1 MKAIDIFTGL
11 DDFIRYADGVLPDTT
26 YEQLGPSIR
35 TVTLNIMDLV
45 TSEVYIKLCAV
56 KEDDT
61 LLYQGREFLKS
72 AVATGTLYKYAIFAT
87 VKRNGSESSL
97 YKYQHEEIKQHHV
110 DAYWKAM
117 DRLLS
122 WLDSH
127 AGDVKWTD
135 KEGKEWSFMDTD
147 IYKER
152 QRLPIRTAEEFDYY
166 FGIDKSSFFF
176 SKIQYLIRTVWQMK
190 IMPVIRNSKDETVL
204 DLAKRSL
211 CYQVMAKA
219 VMQFDVTELP
229 RSIRFDFNH
238 EYTKG
243 TSMQTREKL
252 YTQLMA
258 DVDGWIRSIEN
269 IMAVSAG
276 SASVQSNFN
285 DEKNKH
291 YTIL

>member
-1 MKAIDIFTGL
+1 MKAIDLFTGL

-35 TVTLNIMDLV
+35 AVTLNVMDLI
-45 TSEVYIKLCAV
+45 TSEVYITLCSVRSEA
-56 KEDDT
+56 D
-61 LLYQGREFLKS
+61 LMYQGLEFLKS

-97 YKYQHEEIKQHHV
+97 YKYQHEEIKQHHI

-122 WLDSH
+122 WLDTH
-127 AGDVKWTD
+127 AAEVKWSD
-135 KEGKEWSFMDTD
+135 KDGHEHSFLDTD
-147 IYKER
+147 VYQQR
-152 QRLPIRTAEEFDYY
+152 QLLPVKSADEFDYY

-190 IMPVIRNSKDETVL
+190 ILPVIRNSKDETVL

-229 RSIRFDFNH
+229 RSVRYDFNH

-243 TSMQTREKL
+243 TSMQTRENL
-252 YTQLMA
+252 YAQLMA
-258 DVDGWIRSIEN
+258 DVDGWTRSIEN
-269 IMAVSAG
+269 IMAVGAG
-276 SASVQSNFN
+276 SASVQSNYN

>member
-1 MKAIDIFTGL
+1 MKAIDLFTGL
-11 DDFIRYADGVLPDTT
+11 DDFIRYADGLLPDTT
-26 YEQLGPSIR
+26 YEQLAPSIR
-35 TVTLNIMDLV
+35 AVTLDIMDLI
-45 TSEVYIKLCAV
+45 TAEVYIVLSGV
-56 KEDDT
+56 GDDGDP
-61 LLYQGREFLKS
+61 LYEGLEFLKS

-87 VKRNGSESSL
+87 VKRNGAENSL
-97 YKYQHEEIKQHHV
+97 YKYQHEEIKQHHI

-117 DRLLS
+117 DRLLA

-127 AGDVKWTD
+127 AENVKWPD
-135 KEGKEWSFMDTD
+135 RDGGECSFMNTD

-152 QRLPIRTAEEFDYY
+152 QLLPIRSADEFDYY

-190 IMPVIRNSKDETVL
+190 ILPVIRNSKDETVL

-229 RSIRFDFNH
+229 RSVRYDFNH
-238 EYTKG
+238 EDTKG
-243 TSMQTREKL
+243 TSMQTRENL
-252 YTQLMA
+252 YAQLMA
-258 DVDGWIRSIEN
+258 DVDGWTRSIEN
-269 IMAVSAG
+269 IMKVSSG
-276 SASVQSNFN
+276 SASVQSNYN

>member
-11 DDFIRYADGVLPDTT
+11 EDFTRYADGVLPDTT

-35 TVTLNIMDLV
+35 TVTLNVMDLI
-45 TSEVYIKLCAV
+45 TSEVYIVLCGA
-56 KEDDT
+56 KDEEDT
-61 LLYQGREFLKS
+61 MFQGLEFLKS
-72 AVATGTLYKYAIFAT
+72 AIATGTLYKYAIFAT
-87 VKRNGSESSL
+87 VKRNGAENSL
-97 YKYQHEEIKQHHV
+97 YKYQHEEIKQHHI

-117 DRLLS
+117 DRLLA
-122 WLDSH
+122 WLDEH
-127 AGDVKWTD
+127 AADVKWTD
-135 KEGKEWSFMDTD
+135 SDGQEHSFIDTD
-147 IYKER
+147 IYRER
-152 QRLPIRTAEEFDYY
+152 QLLPVKSAEEFDYY

-190 IMPVIRNSKDETVL
+190 ILPVIRNTQDETVM

-229 RSIRFDFNH
+229 RSIRYDFNH

-243 TSMQTREKL
+243 TSMQARENL
-252 YTQLMA
+252 YAQLMA
-258 DVDGWIRSIEN
+258 DVDGWTRSIEN

-276 SASVQSNFN
+276 SASVRSNYN

>member
-11 DDFIRYADGVLPDTT
+11 EDFTRYADGVLPDTT

-35 TVTLNIMDLV
+35 TVTLNVMDLI
-45 TSEVYIKLCAV
+45 TSEVYIVLCGA
-56 KEDDT
+56 KDEEDT
-61 LLYQGREFLKS
+61 MFQGLEFLKS
-72 AVATGTLYKYAIFAT
+72 AIATGTLYKYAIFAT
-87 VKRNGSESSL
+87 VKRNGAENSL
-97 YKYQHEEIKQHHV
+97 YKYQHEEIKQHHI

-117 DRLLS
+117 DRLLA
-122 WLDSH
+122 WLDEH
-127 AGDVKWTD
+127 AADVKWTD
-135 KEGKEWSFMDTD
+135 SDGQEHSFIDTD
-147 IYKER
+147 IYRER
-152 QRLPIRTAEEFDYY
+152 QLLPVKSAEEFDYY

-190 IMPVIRNSKDETVL
+190 ILPVIRNTQDETVM

-219 VMQFDVTELP
+219 VLQFDVTELP
-229 RSIRFDFNH
+229 RSIRYDFNH
-238 EYTKG
+238 EYTNG
-243 TSMQTREKL
+243 TSMQARENL
-252 YTQLMA
+252 YAQLMA
-258 DVDGWIRSIEN
+258 DVDGWTRSIEN

-276 SASVQSNFN
+276 SASVRSNYN

>member
-1 MKAIDIFTGL
+1 MKAIDLFTGL
-11 DDFIRYADGVLPDTT
+11 DDFIRYADGLLPDTT
-26 YEQLGPSIR
+26 YEQLAPSIR
-35 TVTLNIMDLV
+35 AVTLNVMDLI
-45 TSEVYIKLCAV
+45 TSEVYITLCSVRSEA
-56 KEDDT
+56 D
-61 LLYQGREFLKS
+61 LMYQGLEFLKS

-97 YKYQHEEIKQHHV
+97 YKYQHEEIKQHHI

-122 WLDSH
+122 WLDTH
-127 AGDVKWTD
+127 AAEVKWSD
-135 KEGKEWSFMDTD
+135 KDGHEHSFLDTD
-147 IYKER
+147 VYQQR
-152 QRLPIRTAEEFDYY
+152 QLLPVKSADEFDYY

-190 IMPVIRNSKDETVL
+190 ILPVIRNSKDETVL

-229 RSIRFDFNH
+229 RSVRYDFNH

-243 TSMQTREKL
+243 TSMQTRENL
-252 YTQLMA
+252 YAQLMA
-258 DVDGWIRSIEN
+258 DVDGWTRSIEN
-269 IMAVSAG
+269 IMKVSSG
-276 SASVQSNFN
+276 SASVQSNYN